1 MRILCLLL
9 ILANALFLVWSQL
22 IDVKTSALDRAAP
35 PSASPP
41 PRIVLAREAETES
54 DDEENLAEPPREI
67 RDVAPP
73 SVEPLNPP
81 KNETDASA
89 QLARADAM
97 TCTSVGPFSDLPQAA
112 QAQSALRV
120 AGYEPRQRVEEGEI
134 WVGYWVS
141 VPNLPNRAAAD
152 AAIRTLGDNGVTDVY
167 LMPDA
172 QPNHVVSLGVF
183 SDYQRAQRRADQVK
197 ALGLDARISD
207 RRRAGSVYW
216 IDVDLRE
223 PGEMLD
229 ATVFQTGEARIMRLE
244 MRACPEAGA
253 G

>member
-1 MRILCLLL
+1 
-9 ILANALFLVWSQL
+9 
-22 IDVKTSALDRAAP
+22 
-35 PSASPP
+35 
-41 PRIVLAREAETES
+41 
-54 DDEENLAEPPREI
+54 
-67 RDVAPP
+67 
-73 SVEPLNPP
+73 
-81 KNETDASA
+81 
-89 QLARADAM
+89 M

-112 QAQSALRV
+112 QAQSALRT

-141 VPNLPNRAAAD
+141 IPNLPNRAAAD
-152 AAIRTLGDNGVTDVY
+152 SAIRTLSDNGVTDVY

-197 ALGLDARISD
+197 ALGLEPRISD

-229 ATVFQTGEARIMRLE
+229 ASVFQTGEARIMRLE
-244 MRACPEAGA
+244 MRECPQAG
-253 G
+253 